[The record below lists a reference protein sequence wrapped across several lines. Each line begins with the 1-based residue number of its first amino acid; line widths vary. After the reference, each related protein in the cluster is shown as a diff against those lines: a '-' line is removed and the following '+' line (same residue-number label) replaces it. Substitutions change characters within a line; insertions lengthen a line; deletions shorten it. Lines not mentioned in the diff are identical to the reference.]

1 MRSEKVS
8 YYSEGEKIS
17 GIIRFPDE
25 EVNEQRP
32 AIVQG
37 PGFLGFK
44 DSNLYKQYHE
54 RITGRGIICLVIDYR
69 GFGESE
75 GKEILLPE
83 RQIEDIRNGISYL
96 ETRDDVDNDR
106 IGLFG
111 SGGTGGGNAILAGG
125 RDDRVNCVVANNAV
139 ANGAE
144 WVRGMRREY
153 EWLELLEDIQQDREH
168 RVLTGESKGIPPR
181 GEDGLQIPTPE
192 RLETKVKSD
201 VDSMVPDELPLKSA
215 EAIIEYEPEAV
226 VDQIDGGLMLICV
239 ENDDTTPEH
248 QSIRLYDK
256 AIKPKKLLVQ
266 TGTSHYSAYDE
277 YFEQVA
283 PQVADWFEEH
293 LIHEGLQVYEER

>member
-1 MRSEKVS
+1 MRSEKIS
-8 YYSEGEKIS
+8 FYSGGDKVS
-17 GIIRFPDE
+17 GIVRFPDE
-25 EVNEQRP
+25 ESNEPRP
-32 AIVQG
+32 GIVQG

-44 DSNLYKQYHE
+44 DSNLYEQYHE
-54 RITGRGIICLVIDYR
+54 QITQRGIVCLVIDYR

-75 GKEILLPE
+75 GEEILLPD

-96 ETRDDVDNDR
+96 ETRDDIDNNR

-125 RDDRVNCVVANNAV
+125 RDDRVKCVVANNAV
-139 ANGAE
+139 ADGAE
-144 WVRGMRREY
+144 WIRGMRREY
-153 EWLELLEDIQQDREH
+153 EWLELLDQIEEDRRQ

-201 VDSMVPDELPLKSA
+201 VDTMVPDELPLKSA
-215 EAIIEYEPEAV
+215 EALIEYKPENV
-226 VDQIDGGLMLICV
+226 VDRIDGGLMLICV

-248 QSIRLYDK
+248 QSIRLYEQAK
-256 AIKPKKLLVQ
+256 KPKKIMIQ

-277 YFEQVA
+277 YFEQVG
-283 PQVADWFEEH
+283 PQVADWFENH
-293 LIHEGLQVYEER
+293 LTHEGLQVREER